1 MALEKEGESKRM
13 DYESLI
19 YDFASSCKR
28 KDFEKAVYFCDAL
41 DVFYCIAKLKYKD
54 GVDEHFRH
62 LLSGYLI
69 YYDSG
74 TNFAELR
81 RNMRN
86 ILDSS
91 SMTIV
96 EDEYVLYDDA
106 QEKRVYIDRRSF
118 NGDTVYSIIERIKGE
133 F

>member
-1 MALEKEGESKRM
+1 MALGKKGESKRM

-19 YDFASSCKR
+19 CDFAGSCRR
-28 KDFEKAVYFCDAL
+28 KDFEKAIYFCDAL
-41 DVFYCIAKLKYKD
+41 GVFYSIAKLKYKD
-54 GVDEHFRH
+54 DADEHLRQ
-62 LLSGYLI
+62 LLSHYLI

-74 TNFAELR
+74 ISFAELR
-81 RNMRN
+81 MNMHT
-86 ILDSS
+86 ILDAT

-106 QEKRVYIDRRSF
+106 QEKRVYIDRRNF
-118 NGDTVYSIIERIKGE
+118 NSNTIYSIIERTKGE